1 LLAYA
6 ARVTGDESLE
16 VLLSRA
22 GAAVVRHRRRLAAQ
36 HGLTPT
42 AIAVLA
48 ALDSDADSDTD
59 LGGEPSHRELAGRLG
74 LSPATL
80 TPVLDALETAGEV
93 RRERDGTDRRI
104 VRLHRT
110 AAGRAHLASAQSP
123 SRLPQPTPELEP
135 PLRAYLLAVLAAVEA
150 EE

>member
-1 LLAYA
+1 VAVDP
-6 ARVTGDESLE
+6 RQESLE

-22 GAAVVRHRRRLAAQ
+22 GAAVVRYRRRLAAQ

-48 ALDSDADSDTD
+48 ALDPDTD
-59 LGGEPSHRELAGRLG
+59 SGGAPSHRELAGRLG

-93 RRERDGTDRRI
+93 RRERDRTDRRV
-104 VRLHRT
+104 VRLRRT
-110 AAGRAHLASAQSP
+110 AAGRAHVASAQSP
-123 SRLPQPTPELEP
+123 SHLPQPPPEAEP
-135 PLRAYLLAVLAAVEA
+135 AVRAYLLAVLAAVEA